1 LVKTKPLNSN
11 NYHMLKYIKGHASSI
26 EGIDIYPMISLL
38 IFFLFFVAVL
48 YYVKKMDKKSVQEIS
63 ALPLDLDENPVPTSV
78 NPLKTV

>member
-1 LVKTKPLNSN
+1 
-11 NYHMLKYIKGHASSI
+11 MLKYIKGHASSI

-48 YYVKKMDKKSVQEIS
+48 YFVKKMDKKSVQEIS

>member
-1 LVKTKPLNSN
+1 
-11 NYHMLKYIKGHASSI
+11 MLKYIKGHASSI

-63 ALPLDLDENPVPTSV
+63 ALPLDLDENPFPTSI

>member
-1 LVKTKPLNSN
+1 
-11 NYHMLKYIKGHASSI
+11 MLKYIKGHASSI

-63 ALPLDLDENPVPTSV
+63 ALPLDLEENPVPTSI

>member
-1 LVKTKPLNSN
+1 
-11 NYHMLKYIKGHASSI
+11 MLKYIKGHASSI